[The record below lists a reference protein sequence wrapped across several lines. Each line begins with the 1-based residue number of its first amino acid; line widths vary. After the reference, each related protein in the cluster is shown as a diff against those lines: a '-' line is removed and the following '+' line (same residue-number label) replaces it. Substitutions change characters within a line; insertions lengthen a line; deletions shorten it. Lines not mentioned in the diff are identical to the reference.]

1 MNKMRRGVIPPGSVA
16 LFDIDCRDNEV
27 ANPERTIFHRYFM
40 NDEPGD
46 RRISIIYFR
55 GEFPRSNFAD
65 VADLPVRSKPNPNW
79 RPKSRLPR
87 RHPGR
92 RNLRKRLPP
101 PRRRSPGPPAGS
113 SAASTRWRRP
123 IRARRVTSMATGT
136 STCTSRITTPAKSA
150 RRKVRP
156 TTWTIRS

>member
-1 MNKMRRGVIPPGSVA
+1 MRRGVIPPGSVA

-65 VADLPVRSKPNPNW
+65 VTDLTARFGVKW
-79 RPKSRLPR
+79 RLVQN
-87 RHPGR
+87 HAAIITAFQFFDLFVTVEY
-92 RNLRKRLPP
+92 RNDLCVFDLR
-101 PRRRSPGPPAGS
+101 
-113 SAASTRWRRP
+113 
-123 IRARRVTSMATGT
+123 
-136 STCTSRITTPAKSA
+136 
-150 RRKVRP
+150 
-156 TTWTIRS
+156 